1 MKKLVSAL
9 FLPLLLGACAADIST
24 VLPTVA
30 SLPTERPTAI
40 ATEPPNLVAED
51 ALGGESAG
59 LFSAV
64 ANGAVNVSF
73 AGAGQMTCEGG
84 KLRLSSGMIEG
95 KEIYFLLP
103 SQLVAGEYVVSAD
116 DPSILSVFE
125 TGLTF
130 DREVF
135 GILTL
140 DLVPNIEAGLVS
152 GSFDMNY
159 SGEEGTVNVIGEFDF
174 TAQVNCP

>member
-1 MKKLVSAL
+1 MKKFLSML
-9 FLPLLLGACAADIST
+9 LLPLVMGACAADIST

-30 SLPTERPTAI
+30 SLPTERPMVI
-40 ATEPPNLVAED
+40 ATPTAQLNAED

-59 LFSAV
+59 VFSLTAS
-64 ANGAVNVSF
+64 GAVNVSF
-73 AGAGQMTCEGG
+73 AGAGLITCEAD
-84 KLRLSSGMIEG
+84 KLRLSSGVVDG
-95 KEIYFLLP
+95 KEVFFLLP
-103 SQLVAGEYVVSAD
+103 SQIAVGEYVVSAD
-116 DPSILSVFE
+116 DPSITSTFE

-140 DLVPNIEAGLVS
+140 DLVPMGEQRAMS

-159 SGEEGTVNVIGEFDF
+159 SGTEGTVNVIGEFDF
-174 TAQVNCP
+174 TAQGDCP